1 MSIFVNANKNLALTL
16 VTNVQVFI
24 VEFVFKEDQN
34 SNIVVAILN
43 NIQQLGC
50 IFVMSF
56 CLRDFVQM
64 ASKEPL
70 TNTLG

>member
-50 IFVMSF
+50 IFVDVILSERF
-56 CLRDFVQM
+56 L
-64 ASKEPL
+64 SKWLPKSL
-70 TNTLG
+70 